1 MAYQPNQKRHFLEL
15 IAAHPVAVNVL
26 MIVVLAIGAFS
37 LSRLNVQ
44 FFPEFQLNFISVTT
58 HWPGAA
64 AEDVERSI
72 TDRMELN
79 LKNLD
84 DLKQMTSYS
93 SLGSSVVVLEFEQ
106 HADMDAAKDEVSHI
120 VDPLIGQLP
129 ENAERPEVVTI
140 RRYEDVAR
148 LIVSAP
154 SREQLR
160 ILANDFR
167 DELLRR
173 GIDKVEILGLPEEEI
188 AIQIP
193 GESLRDLGLSLN
205 QIGRIIQSQSQDES
219 IGISGRDDAARQLR
233 VLDQRRDYI
242 EFEQV
247 PIAADS
253 NGRLITLSDIATIE
267 QRPKPDQLLASYKS
281 RPAVE
286 LRIKR
291 LGTGDTLEGA
301 KILQEWKK
309 ETEAILPSGVELSI
323 YTDQSIALRDRL
335 DTLINNGLMGLLLVL
350 VVLYLFLNARLAFWV
365 AVGIP
370 VALAGAIA
378 LLLILGGTLNMITMF
393 GFIMTIGILVDDA
406 IVVGEEA
413 LSQFEEDPN
422 PLQAAYGAARRLLIP
437 VLAASL
443 TTVLAFLPVIMATG
457 IVGIVLGFIAL
468 VVVCVVLT
476 SLVEAFLI
484 LPGHLRASFEKMQ
497 KKVGKARP
505 SIIDKTLG
513 VVRDR
518 WYRSALQLSIRHP
531 ITVIATGISLLILT
545 VGLFTSGRINYNF
558 FPTPELNL
566 LFANVSFSAGTP
578 EQTVDDY
585 MEYAYDALL
594 ETEADFGG
602 NLIVSSLIFHGA
614 NFNISSDSLIR
625 GSNNGNIMVD
635 LVQSDDR
642 EVRTTEFIRRWES
655 KLKYVP
661 GLEKL
666 VVVTPIGGPP
676 GRDIEVRFSGS
687 EKNTVKNA
695 ALELTEYLREIPGV
709 YAIEDDTSYGRQ
721 QQILSLT
728 SLGES
733 LGLSVTEVSRQLRAS
748 IEGLTLQ
755 SFTTED
761 QEIDVKLM
769 LPDSEK
775 RHLSEFENIHIIL
788 PSGESI
794 PLLDVVEIE
803 NSRGFDTLRHSDGE
817 FAIEVN
823 ASVDSRIANLA
834 DVLAHL
840 EEEVRPEIIGKHGV
854 KWAIGARQE
863 DQKETEEAMMNGFV
877 LAIAL
882 IYLTLA
888 LVFGSYVWP
897 IVVML
902 TIPFGIV
909 GALWGH
915 LFLGLDFTILTILGM
930 IGLSGIV
937 VNNAIVLI
945 VFYKQ
950 NRYDKG
956 KDLENAMLDAG
967 CQRLRPIVLSSL
979 TTIVGLMPLLFEKS
993 TQAQFLI
1000 PMAAT
1005 LVFGLAFS
1013 TVLVLFFIPSVLALI
1028 ERILDRLRGTKPAIG
1043 ETEQISETA

>member
-1 MAYQPNQKRHFLEL
+1 MAYQPSQQRHFLEL
-15 IAAHPVAVNVL
+15 IAAHPVAVNVF
-26 MIVVLAIGAFS
+26 MVVILAVGAFS
-37 LSRLNVQ
+37 ISRLNIQ
-44 FFPEFQLNFISVTT
+44 FLPEIQVNFITVTT
-58 HWPGAA
+58 NWPGAA

-72 TDRMELN
+72 TNRLELD

-84 DLKQMTSYS
+84 ELKQMTSYS
-93 SLGSSVVVLEFEQ
+93 SLGSSVVVLEYGEN
-106 HADMDAAKDEVSHI
+106 ADIDTAKDDVSRI
-120 VDPLIGQLP
+120 VDPLVRLLP
-129 ENAERPEVVTI
+129 ENAERPEIVALRI
-140 RRYEDVAR
+140 YEDVAR

-154 SREQLR
+154 SLEQLR
-160 ILANDFR
+160 TLANEFR

-173 GIDKVEILGLPEEEI
+173 GIERIEILGLPQEEI

-205 QIGRIIQSQSQDES
+205 QIGRIIQSQSKDES
-219 IGISGRDDAARQLR
+219 IGISGRDDAARQIR

-253 NGRLITLSDIATIE
+253 DGRLIMLSDIATIE
-267 QRPKPDQLLASYKS
+267 QRPKPDQLQASFKN

-291 LGTGDTLEGA
+291 LGSGDTLKSA
-301 KILQEWKK
+301 KILKDWKA
-309 ETEAILPSGVELSI
+309 EAESVLPADVELSI
-323 YTDQSIALRDRL
+323 YTDQSISLQGRL
-335 DTLINNGLMGLLLVL
+335 DTLVNNGLIGLLLVL

-370 VALAGAIA
+370 IALSGALA
-378 LLLILGGTLNMITMF
+378 LLLALGGTLNMITMF

-413 LSQFEEDPN
+413 LSQFEEKPH
-422 PLQAAYGAARRLLIP
+422 PLKAAYGAARRLLIP

-443 TTVLAFLPVIMATG
+443 TTILAFLPVILATG
-457 IVGIVLGFIAL
+457 VIGTFLGFIAL

-476 SLVEAFLI
+476 SLIEAFLI
-484 LPGHLRASFEKMQ
+484 LPGHLRGSFQKMQ
-497 KKVGKARP
+497 YNIARAK
-505 SIIDKTLG
+505 STVMDRILS

-518 WYRSALQLSIRHP
+518 WYRSALKLSIRHP

-545 VGLFTSGRINYNF
+545 VGLFTSGRLSYSF

-578 EQTVDDY
+578 EKTVDEY

-594 ETEADFGG
+594 ETESDLGG

-614 NFNISSDSLIR
+614 NFNVSSDSLIR

-635 LVQSDDR
+635 LVHSDDR
-642 EVRTTEFIRRWES
+642 DVRTTEFVRRWES
-655 KLKYVP
+655 KLKHVP

-666 VVVTPIGGPP
+666 VVVTPLGGPP
-676 GRDIEVRFSGS
+676 GRDVEVRFSGS
-687 EKNTVKNA
+687 DKTVVKSA
-695 ALELTEYLREIPGV
+695 ALELSEYLREIPGV

-728 SLGES
+728 PLGEA
-733 LGLSVTEVSRQLRAS
+733 LGLSVADVSQQLRAS

-755 SFTTED
+755 SFTTRN
-761 QEIDVKLM
+761 QEIDVRLM

-775 RHLSEFENIHIIL
+775 HQLSEFENIHVIL

-794 PLLDVVEIE
+794 ALLDVVEIE
-803 NSRGFDTLRHSDGE
+803 SSRGFDTLRHADGE

-823 ASVDSRIANLA
+823 ASVDPRIANIT
-834 DVLAHL
+834 DVSTFLD
-840 EEEVRPEIIGKHGV
+840 EEVRPAIIAKHGV
-854 KWAIGARQE
+854 KWSVGSRQE
-863 DQKETEEAMMNGFV
+863 DQERTEESMRNGFI
-877 LAIAL
+877 LAMAL

-888 LVFGSYVWP
+888 LVFGSYIWP
-897 IVVML
+897 VVVML

-915 LFLGLDFTILTILGM
+915 LFLGLDFTILTMLGI

-950 NRYDKG
+950 NRYDAG
-956 KDLENAMLDAG
+956 KNLEQAMLDAG

-979 TTIVGLMPLLFEKS
+979 TTIVGLTPLLFEKS

-1013 TVLVLFFIPSVLALI
+1013 TVLVLFFIPSLLAVI
-1028 ERILDRLRGTKPAIG
+1028 ERILDRLRR
-1043 ETEQISETA
+1043 SEPGLEGAEEVSESA